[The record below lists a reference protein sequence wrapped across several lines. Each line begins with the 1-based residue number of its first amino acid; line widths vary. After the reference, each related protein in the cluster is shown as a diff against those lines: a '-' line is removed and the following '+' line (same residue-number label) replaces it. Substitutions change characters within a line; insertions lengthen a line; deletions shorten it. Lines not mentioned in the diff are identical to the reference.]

1 MIKSS
6 VLSSKGQVTIPQE
19 IRTRLGLK
27 QGDRVDF
34 VVESGLTVMRP
45 ARATA
50 NPFQQYAGALGTF
63 PGGADEIRAWVDDL
77 REEEVSRK

>member
-1 MIKSS
+1 MTKSS

-19 IRTRLGLK
+19 VRTRLGLK

-34 VVESGLTVMRP
+34 VVESGRTVMRP
-45 ARATA
+45 GRTVA

-63 PGGADEIRAWVDDL
+63 PGGTDEIKAWVGDL
-77 REEEVSRK
+77 REEGVSSK